1 MKVLIVCSGNT
12 SDTFVREQTD
22 ALQTK
27 GIQIVFF
34 YIKGKGLKGY
44 FKSFRPLLN
53 EIKKIK
59 PDIIHAHYGLS
70 GILANMQ
77 RKKPVVVTYHG
88 SDINILKLRV
98 LSSFALLSSAA
109 NIFVSNKQYKKVK
122 WFIKFNCYLIP
133 CGINL
138 NHFKVVDKK
147 NSNTLPAKNKTLN
160 VLFASDFT
168 TPIKNYALANAAI
181 KLSGSKINLI
191 ELKGYNREQVN
202 QLLNSC
208 DLMLLTS
215 LSEGS
220 PQIIKEAMACNC
232 PIVSTDVGD
241 VKDVISQTDGCY
253 ICSFE
258 PEDVAKKIK
267 EALEFSKK
275 NHRTN
280 GRSRIIELGL
290 DNETIADKIIAVYNK
305 MLKNSNIN

>member
-27 GIQIVFF
+27 GIVIIFF

-59 PDIIHAHYGLS
+59 PDIIHAHYGLA
-70 GILANMQ
+70 GILSNMQ
-77 RKKPVVVTYHG
+77 RKIPVVVTYHG
-88 SDINILKLRV
+88 CDINRLTLRV
-98 LSSFALLSSAA
+98 LSSLALLTSAA
-109 NIFVSNKQYKKVK
+109 NIFVSKKQYSKVN
-122 WFIKFNCYLIP
+122 WFIRKNFFIIP

-138 NHFKVVDKK
+138 NQFKTIDNKK
-147 NSNTLPAKNKTLN
+147 NSPFQIKNGMTN
-160 VLFASDFT
+160 VLFASDFS
-168 TPIKNYALANAAI
+168 TPVKNYSLAYRAI
-181 KLSGSKINLI
+181 KLLDKNINLI

-215 LSEGS
+215 IREGS
-220 PQIIKEAMACNC
+220 PQLVKEAMACNC

-241 VKDVISQTDGCY
+241 VKEVINQTVGCY

-258 PEDVAKKIK
+258 PQDVAQKIK
-267 EALEFSKK
+267 QAIEYSRIY
-275 NHRTN
+275 NRTN
-280 GRSRIIELGL
+280 GRARIIELGF

-305 MLKNSNIN
+305 ILNNNNH